1 MKFPYDGSFIS
12 PEMGALGIPS
22 FDLTE
27 ADKKRALW
35 QALMQGGIGMAAAS
49 LGGAN
54 TSQALGKGLL
64 GGADAYGQALSAPLQ
79 RMELFGKQLKLQGD
93 QLSNA
98 KNLGELNDRKN
109 MQGLFGSIGKINVN
123 PFDAQ
128 QNIVDAGDGYKV
140 DFGRGPMDN
149 LVSTEQAQAAQF
161 RNPAFLAQLMA
172 SGVKGSDL
180 TALAGR
186 FDPRSISAN
195 SWQQDPISGQS
206 SYFGSLPQGM
216 SVQNGRP
223 AFMPGY
229 QDEVQKADAAKAFN
243 EQAIKAKFD
252 DWVKQQEAA
261 REVVTLPNKGTPE
274 TVLRSQLPQILGGG
288 PAIGK
293 NDPQPAAIYSN
304 AEAAKLY
311 ASMPDGPEKQ
321 SLGRALMGGQQG
333 NSGMGQGVNQITQNA
348 TQEGIKAS
356 IDAIGKS
363 KDKAAES
370 LNAALALQEAT
381 NAVKKGTYQ
390 GRFADWQTAGA
401 ALASAIPGLDKL
413 VDPEK
418 LANSQVASKHLAE
431 QVLGR
436 IKALGVNPSNADRD
450 FIMKTIPMLTNDP
463 AAFTRLTNYV
473 QSMSL
478 RAVDAHNAAAD
489 RLHATKGLSPDLI
502 GMNYRIEVPQEIA
515 QQRNAIKL
523 LLQKGTPQERKQL
536 RDMGYLD

>member
-109 MQGLFGSIGKINVN
+109 MQGLLGSVAKVTASPFEVQGSQELGVGPLN
-123 PFDAQ
+123 P
-128 QNIVDAGDGYKV
+128 
-140 DFGRGPMDN
+140 N
-149 LVSTEQAQAAQF
+149 LPEMQAANQQAQAAKF
-161 RNPAFLAQLMA
+161 RDPAFLSQLMA
-172 SGVKGSDL
+172 SGIKGSDL

-252 DWVKQQEAA
+252 DWVKQQEAG

-288 PAIGK
+288 HAIGK
-293 NDPQPAAIYSN
+293 NDPKPAAIYSN

-356 IDAIGKS
+356 IEAIGKS
-363 KDKAAES
+363 KDKATES

-489 RLHATKGLSPDLI
+489 RLHATKGLSPDSI

>member
-1 MKFPYDGSFIS
+1 M
-12 PEMGALGIPS
+12 
-22 FDLTE
+22 
-27 ADKKRALW
+27 
-35 QALMQGGIGMAAAS
+35 QA
-49 LGGAN
+49 AN
-54 TSQALGKGLL
+54 Q
-64 GGADAYGQALSAPLQ
+64 
-79 RMELFGKQLKLQGD
+79 
-93 QLSNA
+93 
-98 KNLGELNDRKN
+98 
-109 MQGLFGSIGKINVN
+109 
-123 PFDAQ
+123 
-128 QNIVDAGDGYKV
+128 
-140 DFGRGPMDN
+140 
-149 LVSTEQAQAAQF
+149 QAQAAKF
-161 RNPAFLAQLMA
+161 RDPAFLSQLMA
-172 SGVKGSDL
+172 SGIKGSDL

-216 SVQNGRP
+216 NVQNGRP

-243 EQAIKAKFD
+243 EQAIKARFD
-252 DWVKQQEAA
+252 DWVKQQEAG

-304 AEAAKLY
+304 EEAAKLY

-390 GRFADWQTAGA
+390 GRFADWQAAGA

>member
-109 MQGLFGSIGKINVN
+109 MQGLLGSVAKVTASPFEVQGSQELGVGPLN
-123 PFDAQ
+123 P
-128 QNIVDAGDGYKV
+128 
-140 DFGRGPMDN
+140 N
-149 LVSTEQAQAAQF
+149 LPEMQAANQQAQAAKF
-161 RNPAFLAQLMA
+161 RDPAFLSQLMA
-172 SGVKGSDL
+172 SGIKGSDL

-252 DWVKQQEAA
+252 DWVKQQEAG

>member
-109 MQGLFGSIGKINVN
+109 MQRLLGSVAKVTASPFEVQGSQELGVGPLN
-123 PFDAQ
+123 P
-128 QNIVDAGDGYKV
+128 
-140 DFGRGPMDN
+140 N
-149 LVSTEQAQAAQF
+149 LPEMQAANQQAQAAKF
-161 RNPAFLAQLMA
+161 RDPAFLSQLMA
-172 SGVKGSDL
+172 SGIKGSDL

-252 DWVKQQEAA
+252 DWVKQQEAG

-293 NDPQPAAIYSN
+293 NDPKPAAIYSN
-304 AEAAKLY
+304 AEAEKLY

-363 KDKAAES
+363 KDKATES

-489 RLHATKGLSPDLI
+489 RLHATKGLSPDSI

>member
-1 MKFPYDGSFIS
+1 
-12 PEMGALGIPS
+12 
-22 FDLTE
+22 
-27 ADKKRALW
+27 
-35 QALMQGGIGMAAAS
+35 
-49 LGGAN
+49 
-54 TSQALGKGLL
+54 
-64 GGADAYGQALSAPLQ
+64 
-79 RMELFGKQLKLQGD
+79 LKLQGD

-109 MQGLFGSIGKINVN
+109 MQGLLGSVAKVTASPFEVQGSQELGVGPLN
-123 PFDAQ
+123 P
-128 QNIVDAGDGYKV
+128 
-140 DFGRGPMDN
+140 N
-149 LVSTEQAQAAQF
+149 LPEMQAANQQAQAAKF
-161 RNPAFLAQLMA
+161 RDPAFLSQLMA
-172 SGVKGSDL
+172 SGIKGSDL

-252 DWVKQQEAA
+252 DWVKQQEAG

-489 RLHATKGLSPDLI
+489 RMHATKGLSPDLI

>member
-109 MQGLFGSIGKINVN
+109 MQGLLGSVSKISASPFSVQGSQEMGIGPLN
-123 PFDAQ
+123 PDLPEMQAANQ
-128 QNIVDAGDGYKV
+128 
-140 DFGRGPMDN
+140 
-149 LVSTEQAQAAQF
+149 QAQAAKF
-161 RNPAFLAQLMA
+161 RDPAFLSQLMA
-172 SGVKGSDL
+172 SGIKGSDL

-216 SVQNGRP
+216 NVQNGRP

-229 QDEVQKADAAKAFN
+229 QDEMQKADAAKAFN
-243 EQAIKAKFD
+243 EQAIKARFD
-252 DWVKQQEAA
+252 DWVKQQEAG

-304 AEAAKLY
+304 EEAAKLY

-390 GRFADWQTAGA
+390 GRFADWQAAGA

>member
-109 MQGLFGSIGKINVN
+109 MQGLLGSVAKVTASPFEVQGSQELGVGPLN
-123 PFDAQ
+123 P
-128 QNIVDAGDGYKV
+128 
-140 DFGRGPMDN
+140 N
-149 LVSTEQAQAAQF
+149 LPEMQAANQQAQAAKF
-161 RNPAFLAQLMA
+161 RDPAFLSQLMA
-172 SGVKGSDL
+172 SGIKGSDL

-252 DWVKQQEAA
+252 DWVKQQEAG

-304 AEAAKLY
+304 AAAAKLY

-333 NSGMGQGVNQITQNA
+333 NSGMGQGVNPVVQ
-348 TQEGIKAS
+348 KAS
-356 IDAIGKS
+356 ESINSDWVEKTYRPIMDAGSSAQSTIDAIRGLRGINLSTGMGTELKGNLAAMGAVFGI
-363 KDKAAES
+363 KDADKYASNVQRFQS
-370 LNAALALQEAT
+370 LAMDSVNKTLMEAKGMQTEGDALRAQQ
-381 NAVKKGTYQ
+381 TYA
-390 GRFADWQTAGA
+390 R
-401 ALASAIPGLDKL
+401 
-413 VDPEK
+413 
-418 LANSQVASKHLAE
+418 LANTPAANEYILDLKEAGERKKQRAAAFFE
-431 QVLGR
+431 E
-436 IKALGVNPSNADRD
+436 ALPIARQTGDLTEISRRWRKIAGSIWDDP
-450 FIMKTIPMLTNDP
+450 IMKKWEN
-463 AAFTRLTNYV
+463 V
-473 QSMSL
+473 
-478 RAVDAHNAAAD
+478 
-489 RLHATKGLSPDLI
+489 K
-502 GMNYRIEVPQEIA
+502 
-515 QQRNAIKL
+515 
-523 LLQKGTPQERKQL
+523 
-536 RDMGYLD
+536 

>member
-109 MQGLFGSIGKINVN
+109 MQGLLGSVAKVTASPFEVQGSQELGVGPLN
-123 PFDAQ
+123 P
-128 QNIVDAGDGYKV
+128 
-140 DFGRGPMDN
+140 N
-149 LVSTEQAQAAQF
+149 LPEMQAANQQAQAAKF
-161 RNPAFLAQLMA
+161 RDPAFLSQLMA
-172 SGVKGSDL
+172 SGIKGSDL

-252 DWVKQQEAA
+252 DWVKQQEAG

-293 NDPQPAAIYSN
+293 NDPKPAAIYSN
-304 AEAAKLY
+304 AEAEKLY

-363 KDKAAES
+363 KDKATES

>member
-229 QDEVQKADAAKAFN
+229 QDEVQEADAAKAFN

-252 DWVKQQEAA
+252 DWVKQQEAR

-333 NSGMGQGVNQITQNA
+333 NSGMGQGVNPVVQ
-348 TQEGIKAS
+348 KAS
-356 IDAIGKS
+356 ESINSDWVEKTYRPIMDAGSSAQSTIDAIRGLRGINLSTGMGTELKGNLAAMGAVFGI
-363 KDKAAES
+363 KDADKYASNVQRFQS
-370 LNAALALQEAT
+370 LAMDSVNKTLMEAKGMQTEGDALRAQQ
-381 NAVKKGTYQ
+381 TYA
-390 GRFADWQTAGA
+390 R
-401 ALASAIPGLDKL
+401 
-413 VDPEK
+413 
-418 LANSQVASKHLAE
+418 LANTPAANEYILDLKEAGERKKQRAAAFFE
-431 QVLGR
+431 E
-436 IKALGVNPSNADRD
+436 ALPIARQTGDLTEISRRWRKIAGSIWDDP
-450 FIMKTIPMLTNDP
+450 IMKKWEN
-463 AAFTRLTNYV
+463 V
-473 QSMSL
+473 
-478 RAVDAHNAAAD
+478 
-489 RLHATKGLSPDLI
+489 K
-502 GMNYRIEVPQEIA
+502 
-515 QQRNAIKL
+515 
-523 LLQKGTPQERKQL
+523 
-536 RDMGYLD
+536 